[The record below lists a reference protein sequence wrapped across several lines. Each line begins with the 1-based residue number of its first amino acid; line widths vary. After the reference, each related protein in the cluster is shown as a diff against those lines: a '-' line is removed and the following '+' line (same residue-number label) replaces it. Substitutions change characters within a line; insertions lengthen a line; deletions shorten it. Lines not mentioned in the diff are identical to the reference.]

1 MVPAGDAWRG
11 AAPASGRGRGQ
22 SRPPKAL
29 AGGEYGLIDHR
40 PTLLVIGW
48 LLGTLSLGMMVP
60 ALVDFLHGNP
70 DWLVFLTAGA
80 LTLFVGVL
88 LILSNRSGQFRF
100 SLRQAFLMTTA
111 SWVVLPAFAAMP
123 FVLADTEMSYT
134 DAFFEAMS
142 GITTTGSTVMTG
154 LDGMPPGILLWR
166 GILQWLGGIGI
177 IIMALTVLPM
187 LRVGGMQMFRVE
199 AFEAQEK
206 VVPRAASLATS
217 LAFVYVFL
225 TVAWGLMLNGVG
237 LAPLDATV
245 HAMTT
250 IATGG
255 YSTKDG
261 SVGHFQSAAVDWV
274 IVGGMIVG
282 SIPFLL
288 YYQLIRGRPMMLL
301 RDTQVQWFLGTVM
314 VGSGAVV
321 WWLWRDGGM
330 AGDEALRLGV
340 FNTVS
345 VMTGTGYATA
355 DYWQWGGLIGG
366 APVAVLFCLMF
377 VGGCAGST
385 SCGIKVFRFQIL
397 GAMAT
402 IQLRRLLQPNGVF
415 IPYYNKRPIQEGVPE
430 AVMAFFFMY
439 ALSVAFLTILLG
451 LTGLDHI
458 TALSGAATAISNV
471 GPGLGEMIGPA
482 GTFGPL
488 PDTAKWLLS
497 FGMLLGRLELF
508 TVLVLFLPRFWR
520 D

>member
-1 MVPAGDAWRG
+1 MFDR
-11 AAPASGRGRGQ
+11 
-22 SRPPKAL
+22 RPILLIIGFLLSIL
-29 AGGEYGLIDHR
+29 A
-40 PTLLVIGW
+40 
-48 LLGTLSLGMMVP
+48 LGMLIP
-60 ALVDFLHGNP
+60 ALVDFMYGNP
-70 DWLVFLTAGA
+70 DWLVFLISSA
-80 LTLFVGVL
+80 LTLFIGVL
-88 LILSNRSGQFRF
+88 LILSSRSGQLKF

-111 SWVVLPAFAAMP
+111 SWIVLPGFAALP
-123 FVLADTEMSYT
+123 FVLADPNMGYT

-154 LDGMPPGILLWR
+154 LDLMPPGILLWR
-166 GILQWLGGIGI
+166 GLLQWLGGIGI

-206 VVPRAASLATS
+206 VVPRAASLAS
-217 LAFVYVFL
+217 WLAGIY
-225 TVAWGLMLNGVG
+225 VG
-237 LAPLDATV
+237 LTLAWAVMLAVFGGLPALDATV

-255 YSTKDG
+255 YSTKDA
-261 SVGHFQSAAVDWV
+261 SVGHFRSAVVDWI
-274 IVGGMIVG
+274 IVAGMIVG

-288 YYQLIRGRPMMLL
+288 YFQTVRGRPLAL
-301 RDTQVQWFLGTVM
+301 IRDTQVQWFVGTVV
-314 VGSGAVV
+314 VGVAAVT
-321 WWLWRDGGM
+321 WWLWQDGGM
-330 AGDEALRLGV
+330 SPLEALRYAA
-340 FNTVS
+340 FNTTS

-355 DYWQWGGLIGG
+355 DYWQWGGVVGG

-397 GAMAT
+397 GAMAA

-415 IPYYNKRPIQEGVPE
+415 IPYYNKKPIQEGVAE

-451 LTGLDHI
+451 LTGLDHV

-471 GPGLGEMIGPA
+471 GPGLGDVIGPA
-482 GTFGPL
+482 GNFATL
-488 PDTAKWLLS
+488 PDTAKWLLAG
-497 FGMLLGRLELF
+497 GMLLGRLELF
-508 TVLVLFLPRFWR
+508 TVLVLFVPRFWR

>member
-1 MVPAGDAWRG
+1 M
-11 AAPASGRGRGQ
+11 
-22 SRPPKAL
+22 
-29 AGGEYGLIDHR
+29 
-40 PTLLVIGW
+40 GW
-48 LLGTLSLGMMVP
+48 LLATLALGMMVP
-60 ALVDFLHGNP
+60 AVVDYAHANP
-70 DWLVFLTAGA
+70 DWIVFLTAGG

-88 LILSNRSGQFRF
+88 LILSTRSGQFRF

-111 SWVVLPAFAAMP
+111 SWVALPGFAALP
-123 FVLADTEMSYT
+123 FVLADPTMSYT

-142 GITTTGSTVMTG
+142 GITTTGSTVMVG
-154 LDGMPPGILLWR
+154 LDSMPPGILLWR

-206 VVPRAASLATS
+206 VVPRAASLAS
-217 LAFVYVFL
+217 NLAIVYMAL
-225 TVAWGLMLNGVG
+225 TGAWGLMLYSAG
-237 LAPLDATV
+237 LTPLDATV

-261 SVGHFQSAAVDWV
+261 SVGHFDSAAVDW
-274 IVGGMIVG
+274 IIIGGMIVG

-288 YYQLIRGRPMMLL
+288 YYQMIRGRPMLLL
-301 RDTQVQWFLGTVM
+301 RDTQVQWFLGTV
-314 VGSGAVV
+314 VAGVAAVA
-321 WWLWRDGGM
+321 WWLWREGGM
-330 AGDEALRLGV
+330 VAPEALRFAA

-345 VMTGTGYATA
+345 VMTGTGYATD
-355 DYWQWGGLIGG
+355 DYWQWGGLAGG

-402 IQLRRLLQPNGVF
+402 IQLRRLLQPNGIF
-415 IPYYNKRPIQEGVPE
+415 IPYFNKRPIQEGVPE

-471 GPGLGEMIGPA
+471 GPGLGETIGPA
-482 GTFGPL
+482 GNFSTL

>member
-1 MVPAGDAWRG
+1 V
-11 AAPASGRGRGQ
+11 
-22 SRPPKAL
+22 L
-29 AGGEYGLIDHR
+29 DHR
-40 PTLLVIGW
+40 PILLFIGF
-48 LLGTLSLGMMVP
+48 LVSVLACGMMVP
-60 ALVDFLHGNP
+60 ALVDFAYGNP
-70 DWLVFLTAGA
+70 DWVVFLVSSA

-88 LILSNRSGQFRF
+88 LVLSNRTGQLRL
-100 SLRQAFLMTTA
+100 SIRQAFLMTTV
-111 SWVVLPAFAAMP
+111 SWIVLPGFAAVP
-123 FVLADTEMSYT
+123 FVLADPDISYT

-154 LDGMPPGILLWR
+154 LDLMPPGLLLWR
-166 GILQWLGGIGI
+166 GVLQWLGGLGI
-177 IIMALTVLPM
+177 IIMALTVMPM

-199 AFEAQEK
+199 AFETQEK
-206 VVPRAASLATS
+206 VLPRAAGLATALVS
-217 LAFVYVFL
+217 IYLAL
-225 TVAWGLMLNGVG
+225 TLAWAVMLYTVG
-237 LAPLDATV
+237 MAPLEATV

-255 YSTKDG
+255 YSTRDA
-261 SVGHFQSAAVDWV
+261 SVGHFRSAGVDW
-274 IVGGMIVG
+274 IVTAGMLVG

-288 YYQLIRGRPMMLL
+288 YFQAVRGRPRLLL
-301 RDTQVQWFLGTVM
+301 RDTQVQWFLGTAAMGVL
-314 VGSGAVV
+314 VV
-321 WWLWRDGGM
+321 AWWLWRDAGM
-330 AGDEALRLGV
+330 DAPNALRYAA

-355 DYWQWGGLIGG
+355 DYWQWGGMAGG

-397 GAMAT
+397 ASMAT

-415 IPYYNKRPIQEGVPE
+415 IPTYNKKPIQAGVPE

-439 ALSVAFLTILLG
+439 ALSVAFLAMLLG
-451 LTGLDHI
+451 LTGLDFV

-471 GPGLGEMIGPA
+471 GPGMGDIIGPA
-482 GTFGPL
+482 GNFSTL

-497 FGMLLGRLELF
+497 AGMLLGRLELF
-508 TVLVLFLPRFWR
+508 AVLVLFLPRFWR

>member
-1 MVPAGDAWRG
+1 MRVFDR
-11 AAPASGRGRGQ
+11 
-22 SRPPKAL
+22 RPILLIIGFLLSIL
-29 AGGEYGLIDHR
+29 A
-40 PTLLVIGW
+40 
-48 LLGTLSLGMMVP
+48 LGMLIP
-60 ALVDFLHGNP
+60 ALVDFMYGNP
-70 DWLVFLTAGA
+70 DWLVFLISSA
-80 LTLFVGVL
+80 LTLFIGVL
-88 LILSNRSGQFRF
+88 LILSSRSGQLKF

-111 SWVVLPAFAAMP
+111 SWIVLPGFAALP
-123 FVLADTEMSYT
+123 FVLADPNMGYT

-154 LDGMPPGILLWR
+154 LDLMPPGILLWR
-166 GILQWLGGIGI
+166 GLLQWLGGIGI

-206 VVPRAASLATS
+206 VVPRAASLAS
-217 LAFVYVFL
+217 WLAGIY
-225 TVAWGLMLNGVG
+225 VG
-237 LAPLDATV
+237 LTLAWAVMLAVFGGLPALDATV

-255 YSTKDG
+255 YSTKDA
-261 SVGHFQSAAVDWV
+261 SVGHFRSAVVDWI
-274 IVGGMIVG
+274 IVAGMIVG

-288 YYQLIRGRPMMLL
+288 YFQTVRGRPLAL
-301 RDTQVQWFLGTVM
+301 IRDTQVQWFVGTVV
-314 VGSGAVV
+314 VGVAAVT
-321 WWLWRDGGM
+321 WWLWQDGGM
-330 AGDEALRLGV
+330 SPLEALRYAA
-340 FNTVS
+340 FNTTS

-355 DYWQWGGLIGG
+355 DYWQWGGVVGG

-397 GAMAT
+397 GAMAA

-415 IPYYNKRPIQEGVPE
+415 IPYYNKKPIQEGVAE

-451 LTGLDHI
+451 LTGLDHV

-471 GPGLGEMIGPA
+471 GPGLGDVIGPA
-482 GTFGPL
+482 GNFATL
-488 PDTAKWLLS
+488 PDTAKWLLAG
-497 FGMLLGRLELF
+497 GMLLGRLELF
-508 TVLVLFLPRFWR
+508 TVLVLFVPRFWR